1 MILRYNSFIEGDLLF
16 ESLINETYVYY
27 VKDFKDVLY
36 KLSKSSQIAKDL
48 IDLEYRDVKNDM
60 TFISLSDREGYI
72 SGSTLRNL
80 KNNVEKSFKDWAETK
95 I

>member
-1 MILRYNSFIEGDLLF
+1 MILRYNNFIEEDLLF

-36 KLSKSSQIAKDL
+36 KLSKQSEIAKDL

-72 SGSTLRNL
+72 SGSTLRN
-80 KNNVEKSFKDWAETK
+80 
-95 I
+95 

>member
-36 KLSKSSQIAKDL
+36 KLSKSSTR
-48 IDLEYRDVKNDM
+48 LEEIIFN
-60 TFISLSDREGYI
+60 
-72 SGSTLRNL
+72 
-80 KNNVEKSFKDWAETK
+80 
-95 I
+95 